1 MPGGQLATF
10 SHAGDEEGWGV
21 SALSS
26 AALEPRTEARASQSL
41 GSRTASYVRPV
52 GKGAR
57 AGERV
62 TPPAED
68 SAPGPVASHPTG
80 HPAYSQTL
88 PREPRSAAVA
98 RRLVRTALT
107 VWGLDPLIEDATLV
121 ITELVSNAVDHGR
134 LPSIRVIVSRPS
146 ANVIRLGVV
155 DRSKIVPTLRTDADE
170 DRTRG
175 RGLLLVDML
184 TDRWGTERYRWGKQ
198 VWAEMGEGETA

>member
-21 SALSS
+21 SALSPAVPGTPDPRVEFHAYRSPRSSS
-26 AALEPRTEARASQSL
+26 AAAEGRRVRETAAPPDEESAL
-41 GSRTASYVRPV
+41 G
-52 GKGAR
+52 
-57 AGERV
+57 
-62 TPPAED
+62 PAT
-68 SAPGPVASHPTG
+68 SHPTG

-107 VWGLDPLIEDATLV
+107 VWGLEPLIEDATLV
-121 ITELVSNAVDHGR
+121 LTELVSNAVDHGR

-155 DRSKIVPTLRTDADE
+155 DRSKTVPTLRTDADE
-170 DRTRG
+170 SQTRG
-175 RGLLLVDML
+175 RGLLLVDAL
-184 TDRWGTERYRWGKQ
+184 TERWGTELYRWGKQ
-198 VWAEMGEGETA
+198 VWAELEEEAA

>member
-1 MPGGQLATF
+1 MA
-10 SHAGDEEGWGV
+10 
-21 SALSS
+21 
-26 AALEPRTEARASQSL
+26 
-41 GSRTASYVRPV
+41 
-52 GKGAR
+52 
-57 AGERV
+57 
-62 TPPAED
+62 PPAENP
-68 SAPGPVASHPTG
+68 APGSAASHPTG

-107 VWGLDPLIEDATLV
+107 VWGLEPLIEDATLV

-155 DRSKIVPTLRTDADE
+155 DRSKTVPTLRTDADE

-175 RGLLLVDML
+175 RGLLLVGTL
-184 TDRWGTERYRWGKQ
+184 TDRWGTELYRWGKQ
-198 VWAEMGEGETA
+198 VWAELRQGETA